1 VRPRVSIGI
10 PVYNGAPFLRE
21 TLDCIV
27 DQTWRDTEIVI
38 SDNAST
44 DETPAICRAYAAA
57 DPRVRYHRSETNR
70 GSAWNFNQVIT
81 LSRGEYFKL
90 ANADDL
96 CDRTLVARCVAV
108 LDAHPQVVACFGR
121 TTLIDGRGRRI
132 RDYDDNLHLRMPDPE
147 DRFMAVLRRLGLVNM
162 MQGVVRLEALR
173 RTALMGG
180 YLGSDMV
187 LVAELALHGEF
198 HELEERL
205 FQRRM
210 HEDAFSGLSSLDEQ
224 VAYMVPAQKGGTGL
238 YYWRHY
244 AGYCRA
250 ILRSPLRRTRKLAL
264 LGRVARRAV
273 GARAS
278 LIEEMRDEVA
288 SRLRRAGSAK

>member
-1 VRPRVSIGI
+1 
-10 PVYNGAPFLRE
+10 
-21 TLDCIV
+21 
-27 DQTWRDTEIVI
+27 
-38 SDNAST
+38 
-44 DETPAICRAYAAA
+44 
-57 DPRVRYHRSETNR
+57 
-70 GSAWNFNQVIT
+70 
-81 LSRGEYFKL
+81 
-90 ANADDL
+90 
-96 CDRTLVARCVAV
+96 VAKCVTV
-108 LDAHPQVVACFGR
+108 LDAEPHVVACFGR
-121 TTLIDGRGRRI
+121 TTLIDGQGRRL
-132 RDYDDNLHLRMPDPE
+132 RDYDDNLHLRMPSPE

-162 MQGVVRLEALR
+162 MQGVVRLEPLK
-173 RTALMGG
+173 RTALMGR

-210 HEDAFSGLSSLDEQ
+210 HEEAFSQLSSLDEQ
-224 VAYMVPAQKGGTGL
+224 VAYMVPTQKGGAGL

-273 GARAS
+273 GVRAA
-278 LIEEMRDEVA
+278 LIEEMRGEVA
-288 SRLRRAGSAK
+288 ARLRRDAPPGERAGRP

>member
-1 VRPRVSIGI
+1 VVAPRVSIGI
-10 PVYNGAPFLRE
+10 PVYNGAPFLPE

-27 DQTWRDTEIVI
+27 NQTWRDSEIVI

-57 DPRVRYHRSETNR
+57 DPRVRYHRSETNH

-81 LSRGEYFKL
+81 LSRGELFKL

-96 CDRTLVARCVAV
+96 CDRSLVARCVTV
-108 LDAHPQVVACFGR
+108 LDADPGVVACFGR
-121 TTLIDGRGRRI
+121 TTLIDGQGRRI
-132 RDYDDNLHLRMPDPE
+132 RDYDDDLDLRMPDPE

-162 MQGVVRLEALR
+162 MQGVVRLAALK

-187 LVAELALHGEF
+187 LVAELALHGQF
-198 HELEERL
+198 HQLEERL
-205 FQRRM
+205 FRRRM
-210 HEDAFSGLSSLDEQ
+210 HEEAFSGLSSLDEQ

-244 AGYCRA
+244 GGYCRA
-250 ILRSPLRRTRKLAL
+250 ILRSPLPRTRKLAL

-278 LIEEMRDEVA
+278 LIEEMRGEVA
-288 SRLRRAGSAK
+288 ARLRRAGSK